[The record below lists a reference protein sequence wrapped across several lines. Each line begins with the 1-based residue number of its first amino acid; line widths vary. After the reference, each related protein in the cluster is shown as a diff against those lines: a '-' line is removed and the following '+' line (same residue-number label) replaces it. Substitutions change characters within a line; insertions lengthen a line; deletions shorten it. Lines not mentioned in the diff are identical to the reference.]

1 MDTAPADELP
11 AAAYNLSGFYIGGHV
26 GGAWSDGDASSR
38 FDEVF
43 LSTFN
48 QSASLHDSSL
58 AGGAH
63 AGYNWAVAQ
72 NWVAGIEADFSWTDN
87 SASGTAPALF
97 LLTGQVLPGGFAW
110 DRDLNW
116 LASVR
121 GRIGYLITPPVLLYF
136 TGGIAWSDIDYS
148 ASLTEEGVGSWVAA
162 FNETKAGYVLGGGL
176 EWMLS
181 RNWLLRGE
189 YLYYRFDGT
198 SVVADNPVF
207 PPGAE
212 FDAPFV
218 WDDTQIQVG
227 RLGLSYKFDN

>member
-11 AAAYNLSGFYIGGHV
+11 AAAYNWSGLYIGGHV

-212 FDAPFV
+212 FDAPSCGMTRKYR
-218 WDDTQIQVG
+218 WAA
-227 RLGLSYKFDN
+227 SA